1 MKVLLVDDESRVRE
15 GLERILPQVW
25 SHDDELEIIS
35 ADSGPA
41 ALACMEFDAADL
53 VLTDMRMPGMDG
65 AQVLARVS
73 QRWPAAMRVVLS
85 GYMEDDVAIRSARF
99 AHQFLTKPCP
109 PAALEGVLDRAYGL
123 TKILSCAHTRRV
135 VGSLGSLPAAPRVYV
150 ELKQLLD
157 ASDAD
162 LRAISRVVERDPALT
177 AKTLQLVNSAF
188 FSRRAP
194 VSGVTDAVARIGL
207 RTMQALAASAALYDA
222 VSEGASGELVD
233 AIQRRAS
240 TLARVASDLGGPA
253 AFLPAM
259 LCDLGLLVLHTRRLE
274 DDEGGLGAH
283 PRVGAYLL
291 TLWGFDDAV
300 VDMVMRHHEEPPEG
314 AGPVAV
320 AVSFAARWLEGTITD
335 GDIHARYGRVPD
347 RGSPT

>member
-25 SHDDELEIIS
+25 NHDEDLELIS

-73 QRWPAAMRVVLS
+73 ERWPAAMRVVLS
-85 GYMEDDVAIRSARF
+85 GYMEDDVAVRSARF

-109 PAALEGVLDRAYGL
+109 PAALEDVLERAYSL
-123 TKILSCAHTRRV
+123 TQILSCEHTRRV
-135 VGSLGSLPAAPRVYV
+135 VGALGSLPAAPRVYL
-150 ELKQLLD
+150 ELKRLLD
-157 ASDAD
+157 TNDAD

-188 FSRRAP
+188 FARRAP
-194 VSGVTDAVARIGL
+194 VSGVSEAVARIGL
-207 RTMQALAASAALYDA
+207 RTLQALAASAALYDA
-222 VSEGASGELVD
+222 VSAGVSGDVVD
-233 AIQRRAS
+233 QIQRRAS
-240 TLARVASDLGGPA
+240 ALARVASDLGGPS
-253 AFLPAM
+253 AFLPGM
-259 LCDLGLLVLHTRRLE
+259 LSDLGMLVLHTTGQG
-274 DDEGGLGAH
+274 DDASGVSAH

-291 TLWGFDDAV
+291 TLWGFEPSV
-300 VDMVMRHHEEPPEG
+300 VDVVLRHHEAPRG
-314 AGPVAV
+314 DADPVEV
-320 AVSFAARWLEGTITD
+320 AVSFAARWIEGAISD
-335 GDIHARYGRVPD
+335 DDVRARYGRVP
-347 RGSPT
+347 SQEPWP